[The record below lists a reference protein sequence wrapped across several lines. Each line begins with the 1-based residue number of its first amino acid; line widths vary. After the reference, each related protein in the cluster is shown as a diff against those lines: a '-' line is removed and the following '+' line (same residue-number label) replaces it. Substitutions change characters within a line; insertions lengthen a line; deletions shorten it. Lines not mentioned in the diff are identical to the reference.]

1 MTVHTPMFYG
11 LIVRKSNKTAE
22 YVARCNTTHRDRYP
36 DMPHNEDEHLMAVSI
51 AMSGDDLD
59 YVISR
64 FEAQGWV
71 RGVDFVATMSEDG
84 LLEPLPKWLEEF
96 EFTPNPASKEPH
108 PMMRMSPHKAYRMA

>member
-11 LIVRKSNKTAE
+11 LIVRKSDKTAE

-36 DMPHNEDEHLMAVSI
+36 DMPHNEDEHLMAVTI

-71 RGVDFVATMSEDG
+71 RGIDFVATMSEDG
-84 LLEPLPKWLEEF
+84 LLEPLPAWLEEF
-96 EFTPNPASKEPH
+96 EFIPDPASKEPH